1 MFGIGSLVEA
11 VILLLNA
18 VCILHE
24 KRFLA
29 KIGWAT
35 DDKDF
40 GEPSSVKSQLLN
52 VIHSIRTVMRSENV
66 FSSSNF
72 AVPLIG
78 VNFAVII
85 LKLVLG

>member
-29 KIGWAT
+29 KIGWT
-35 DDKDF
+35 SSDKDF
-40 GEPSSVKSQLLN
+40 GEPFSTKFQLLN
-52 VIHSIRTVMRSENV
+52 VIHSIRTVMRSEGFFYNH
-66 FSSSNF
+66 
-72 AVPLIG
+72 
-78 VNFAVII
+78 
-85 LKLVLG
+85 VLQSL

>member
-52 VIHSIRTVMRSENV
+52 VIHSIRTVMRI
-66 FSSSNF
+66 
-72 AVPLIG
+72 PLIG
-78 VNFAVII
+78 VNVAVIV

>member
-40 GEPSSVKSQLLN
+40 SEPSSVKSQLLN
-52 VIHSIRTVMRSENV
+52 VIHSLRTVMRTSTEFLPRSNV
-66 FSSSNF
+66 PACF
-72 AVPLIG
+72 
-78 VNFAVII
+78 
-85 LKLVLG
+85 LKPAIHIS